1 MSIPARLAAA
11 LSEAGPSNIS
21 FVDES
26 GNPDRPLTLH
36 TYRAKDY
43 THDRPVVLVQ
53 HGMLRNGD
61 DYRDFWIPSAERH
74 GLLIIATTFSNE
86 HYPEPPSYNNGLV
99 HDPSGTP
106 RPRERWG
113 YASIGRIF
121 ALLRQAGVTTR
132 ERAHLF
138 GHSAGGPFV
147 HRLLSTQPHD
157 WLAAAI
163 AANAGWYS
171 LPTLEMLFPEG
182 LGGLGL
188 ANADL
193 ARLLG
198 YPLTILAGDQDI
210 DMADPHLPAQEEALR
225 QGPHRFARA
234 HTYFAAGRKEA
245 ERLGVPFNWTLTPV
259 PGIGHDGA
267 AMSVVAASLWFEG
280 RLPSAA
286 ELSSLSGRR
295 AA

>member
-1 MSIPARLAAA
+1 MSIVATLEAT
-11 LSEAGPSNIS
+11 LSKVGPSAIP

-36 TYRAKDY
+36 CYRAKGY
-43 THDRPVVLVQ
+43 APDRPVVLVQ
-53 HGMLRNGD
+53 HGMMRNGD

-86 HYPEPPSYNNGLV
+86 HYPEAASYNNGLV
-99 HDPSGTP
+99 YDASGAL

-113 YASIGRIF
+113 YASIHRIF
-121 ALLRQAGVTTR
+121 SLLRQAGVTAR

-138 GHSAGGPFV
+138 GHSAGGQFV
-147 HRLLSTQPHD
+147 HRLLGTQPHD
-157 WLAAAI
+157 WLETAI
-163 AANAGWYS
+163 AANSGWYS
-171 LPTLEMLFPEG
+171 LPTLDKPFPEG
-182 LGGLGL
+182 LGGFGL
-188 ANADL
+188 AKADL
-193 ARLLG
+193 VRLFA

-210 DMADPHLPAQEEALR
+210 DTADPHLPAQEEASR

-234 HTYFAAGRKEA
+234 HNYLAVGRQEA
-245 ERLGVPFNWTLTPV
+245 ERLGTPFNWTLTPV
-259 PGIGHDGA
+259 PGIGHDGS
-267 AMSVVAASLWFEG
+267 AMSVAAASLWFEG
-280 RLPSAA
+280 RLPSVA